1 MSKIP
6 VLTAVRLI
14 PREQDYLDRKS
25 GSRGEVFFDNE
36 TQTLRLFDGINAG
49 GTSLAKADLSNVTD
63 ADFLA
68 KSISAGSGGGSGGN
82 FELTIAADDSTAR
95 TITSGNT
102 LQFVGGD
109 GISTTSGEDGTL
121 TITNDQTAFKT
132 ISVAGQNDIVAETIN
147 DTLTFIAGT
156 NITIETSEGSDSL
169 TIHATAGASTNSFNT
184 IAVSG
189 QTSVVADST
198 TDTLTLTAGSGIT
211 ITTDAGND
219 TINIINSQTPG
230 ITAFS
235 AASDAT
241 SASLTVDKFYLPA
254 ITKLAVT
261 NNSASSYR
269 FDQYG
274 TTDNPTIFA
283 INATTIA
290 FNLDVGGHPFEIQTG
305 AGSAYNSGLYH
316 VSNTGTV
323 STGASA
329 QGKTSGTLYWKIP
342 STISGGYRYQCT
354 VHAAMV
360 GSITI
365 KDFGSL

>member
-6 VLTAVRLI
+6 VLTAIRLI

-36 TQTLRLFDGINAG
+36 TKTLRLYDGINAG
-49 GTSLAKADLSNVTD
+49 GTA
-63 ADFLA
+63 LA
-68 KSISAGSGGGSGGN
+68 KSDLTNIDNATFAAKVTASGFAGGGGGAI
-82 FELTIAADDSTAR
+82 TIAADDSTQKIIGAGE
-95 TITSGNT
+95 ILSI
-102 LQFVGGD
+102 LGGD
-109 GISTTSGEDGTL
+109 GIGTTTNDEGAL
-121 TITNDQTAFKT
+121 TITNTANNFGT
-132 ISVAGQNDIVAETIN
+132 ILVDGQDNIVADLN
-147 DTLTFIAGT
+147 SDTLTIVAGT
-156 NITIETSEGSDSL
+156 NIQIETDSAADSI
-169 TIHATAGASTNSFNT
+169 TIHATAGASTNSFAN
-184 IAVSG
+184 IAISG
-189 QTSVVADST
+189 QNTLVADSG
-198 TDTLTLTAGSGIT
+198 TDTLTLVAGSGIGLATDSATDT
-211 ITTDAGND
+211 ITIT
-219 TINIINSQTPG
+219 NSQSPG
-230 ITAFS
+230 ITTFS
-235 AASDAT
+235 AATDAT

-261 NNSASSYR
+261 NNGASSYR

-354 VHAAMV
+354 VHAGMV